1 MFKQRI
7 YRRVLLG
14 KFHDAWLRANL
25 VTLADKIH
33 DLKREKKAVILAHNY
48 QRPEIQD
55 VADYVGD
62 SIELS
67 RKAMNE
73 KEAEIVV
80 FSAVDF
86 MAESAAILNPEKK
99 VLLPTSGARCPMA
112 QMLTVDEIKR
122 RKVQYPLVP
131 VVLYANTLASAK
143 AYADVCC
150 TSANAVEVIK
160 SLSVDTVLFGPDR
173 NLAEYVERKTG
184 KTLVSIPEWGFC
196 PTHLLFQPED
206 VQILKMQY
214 PDAVVMVHPEC
225 SLEMQNVADFVGS
238 TSQMCRYARETDAET
253 FIVGTE
259 EGLLHR
265 LRKDNPEKRFVL
277 AYKDAV
283 CPNMKLNT
291 LEKLYVALREE
302 KHVVTVP
309 EPVAKKARK
318 ALEKMFEITN

>member
-1 MFKQRI
+1 
-7 YRRVLLG
+7 
-14 KFHDAWLRANL
+14 
-25 VTLADKIH
+25 
-33 DLKREKKAVILAHNY
+33 
-48 QRPEIQD
+48 
-55 VADYVGD
+55 
-62 SIELS
+62 
-67 RKAMNE
+67 
-73 KEAEIVV
+73 
-80 FSAVDF
+80 
-86 MAESAAILNPEKK
+86 
-99 VLLPTSGARCPMA
+99 
-112 QMLTVDEIKR
+112 
-122 RKVQYPLVP
+122 
-131 VVLYANTLASAK
+131 
-143 AYADVCC
+143 
-150 TSANAVEVIK
+150 
-160 SLSVDTVLFGPDR
+160 
-173 NLAEYVERKTG
+173 LAEYVERKTG

-238 TSQMCRYARETDAET
+238 TSQMCRYARETEAET

-259 EGLLHR
+259 EGILHR

-277 AYKDAV
+277 AYEDAV

-309 EPVAKKARK
+309 EPIAKKARK